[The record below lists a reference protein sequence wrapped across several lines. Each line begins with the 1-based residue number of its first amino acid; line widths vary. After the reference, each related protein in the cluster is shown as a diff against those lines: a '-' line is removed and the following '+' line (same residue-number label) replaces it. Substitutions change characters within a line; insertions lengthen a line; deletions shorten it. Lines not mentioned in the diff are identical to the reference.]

1 MKNKNLYYEFELL
14 SEKEVA
20 KIYKINVRTLQRER
34 SMGTGM
40 PYVKLVKRVR
50 YKRSDIEKYIKH
62 HTVGDYSYD

>member
-1 MKNKNLYYEFELL
+1 MTNVTNEFELL

-34 SMGTGM
+34 SMGIGM

-50 YKRSDIEKYIKH
+50 YKRSDIEKYIKY

>member
-1 MKNKNLYYEFELL
+1 MENLNYEFELL

-34 SMGTGM
+34 SMGIGIS
-40 PYVKLVKRVR
+40 YVKIGRRVR

>member
-1 MKNKNLYYEFELL
+1 MENLNYEFELL

-34 SMGTGM
+34 SLGIGI
-40 PYVKLVKRVR
+40 PYVKLGKRVR
-50 YKRSDIEKYIKH
+50 YKRGDVEKYLKH